1 MYPCPVVP
9 LLMLRARSDRCL
21 SLRSLCSG
29 DLYSMPLTG
38 QLPQGLLP
46 WQPELPPSRFL
57 VPCLCVSQV
66 CLSKDLSKSFCF
78 HLCMLLA
85 RSLEVRTKCHGGLMS
100 SYCKIVLH
108 NQKYGLLSKTAL
120 LYVTFG
126 KFLISLD
133 FNF

>member
-1 MYPCPVVP
+1 
-9 LLMLRARSDRCL
+9 MLGARSDHCL
-21 SLRSLCSG
+21 NLRSLCSG

-38 QLPQGLLP
+38 QGTPTGTAPLAARTL
-46 WQPELPPSRFL
+46 PSRFL

-78 HLCMLLA
+78 HVCMLLA

-108 NQKYGLLSKTAL
+108 NDQKYGLLSKTAL

-126 KFLISLD
+126 KLLISLD